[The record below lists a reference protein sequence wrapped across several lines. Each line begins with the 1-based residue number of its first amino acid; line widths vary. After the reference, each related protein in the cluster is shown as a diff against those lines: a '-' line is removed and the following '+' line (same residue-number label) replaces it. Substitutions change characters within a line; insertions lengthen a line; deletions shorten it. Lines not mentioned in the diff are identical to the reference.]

1 MTTQWTAIGTVDR
14 SLSTQVYDFLRERI
28 ISGDLKPGQRL
39 IEREICEQLNVSR
52 IPLREALPQLE
63 ADGFIRTLP
72 RRGAMVTQLTLR
84 DIEELFDVRESLEV
98 LAAKLA
104 AGNPDPAGLAVL
116 AENIREARAALDRG
130 ADHEAAAANVAFHDG
145 VLALSRNALLAG
157 LMQPL
162 NGRMQW
168 LFRMTADRDIRV
180 QCAEHEGLF
189 AAIRDGNTEL
199 AASLAFAHV
208 ASGRTPSL
216 TLLADVLPADR

>member
-1 MTTQWTAIGTVDR
+1 MSIGTVDR
-14 SLSTQVYDFLRERI
+14 SLSTQVYHLLRERI
-28 ISGDLKPGQRL
+28 ISGDLQPGQRL
-39 IEREICEQLNVSR
+39 IEREICEQLEVSR

-72 RRGAMVTQLTLR
+72 RRGAMVTRLTLH

-104 AGNPDPAGLAVL
+104 ATHRDPAGLESL
-116 AENIREARAALDRG
+116 RARITQARTALDNH
-130 ADHEAAAANVAFHDG
+130 ADQEAAAANVAFHDD
-145 VLALSRNALLAG
+145 VLTLSRNSLLRN

-180 QCAEHEGLF
+180 QCAEHEGLY
-189 AAIRDGNTEL
+189 AAIRDGHAEL
-199 AASLAFAHV
+199 AGALAYAHV
-208 ASGRTPSL
+208 ASGRAPSL
-216 TLLADVLPADR
+216 ALLADVLPPGDPG

>member
-1 MTTQWTAIGTVDR
+1 MTIGTTDR
-14 SLSTQVYDFLRERI
+14 SLSTQVYEFLRERI
-28 ISGDLKPGQRL
+28 ISGELEPGRRL
-39 IEREICEQLNVSR
+39 VEREICEQLNVSR

-63 ADGFIRTLP
+63 ADGFIRTMP

-98 LAAKLA
+98 LAARLA
-104 AGNPDPAGLAVL
+104 AANPDPIALAGLETRISA
-116 AENIREARAALDRG
+116 ARSALDRG
-130 ADHEAAAANVAFHDG
+130 SDHEAAAANVAFHDD
-145 VLALSRNALLAG
+145 VLAMSRNRLLHG

-180 QCAEHEGLF
+180 QCAEHEGLY
-189 AAIRDGNTEL
+189 AAIRDGNVEL

-208 ASGRTPSL
+208 AGGRQPSL
-216 TLLADVLPADR
+216 ALLADVLPADR